1 VDGVAGL
8 RAAGSRSLALWATW
22 TAARMT
28 TDSAAPAEPDERGS
42 APRGAAAV
50 PVSAQASGTQGI
62 APHAGPLPGSPVPDT
77 RDPAST
83 DPASTDPASPD
94 PASTLPHSELDAGRQ
109 SGGHDGD
116 VPRWLRA
123 SAGWAWRLLLIAAL
137 LYVGGRVASKLYVV
151 LVPFAAAI
159 LLTALLQPLTARL
172 RRAGLGTL
180 SATWCTLLL
189 AFAVIGGAVWLVTA
203 RVQAEY
209 PTLLVQVRH
218 TSNQIQH
225 WLAGAPFHV
234 RTGNLAK
241 LSDNFVNYLSTHRS
255 TLEGAALTGGRIV
268 VELLA
273 GIVLC
278 FFISFFLIKDGERIW
293 SWLVSGFSANRRRRA
308 NVAGR
313 AAWQAVVYYVRGT
326 IAVAAIHSLV
336 MGVTLTVIGS
346 PLVAPLALFMFVAAF
361 VPLAG
366 VLIAG
371 TVAILIVLAA
381 KGLVTA
387 LIVLGVMVVMNQLE
401 GHLLQPQVVGK
412 MVRLHPLAV
421 ILVLA
426 VAGVVAGI
434 AGAVVAVP
442 ITAALTSAS
451 RALRH
456 DSAGDADDAGQAATR
471 AVTQGDGQALTQG
484 DGQALTQGDG
494 QALTQGDGQVGGQG
508 ATDTSSTGVA

>member
-1 VDGVAGL
+1 MRGRAASRAAQGAAGL
-8 RAAGSRSLALWATW
+8 RAAASRSAALWTAW
-22 TAARMT
+22 TAART
-28 TDSAAPAEPDERGS
+28 TTGSIVPTGPDTGPDGRGS
-42 APRGAAAV
+42 SPEEGTAGRIPAQGGTFQGGALGAAGEI
-50 PVSAQASGTQGI
+50 PGE
-62 APHAGPLPGSPVPDT
+62 AGQ
-77 RDPAST
+77 R
-83 DPASTDPASPD
+83 
-94 PASTLPHSELDAGRQ
+94 
-109 SGGHDGD
+109 GGGQDGD

-123 SAGWAWRLLLIAAL
+123 CAGWAWRLLLIAAL
-137 LYVGGRVASKLYVV
+137 LYVAGRVASLLYVII
-151 LVPFAAAI
+151 VPFAAAI

-172 RRAGLGTL
+172 KRAGLGPL

-189 AFAVIGGAVWLVTA
+189 AFVLIGGAVWLVTA
-203 RVQAEY
+203 RVEAEY

-218 TSNQIQH
+218 TSNEIQR

-241 LSDNFVNYLSTHRS
+241 VSDNLVNYLSTHRS
-255 TLEGAALTGGRIV
+255 TLEGAALTGGRIL
-268 VELLA
+268 VEVLA

-278 FFISFFLIKDGERIW
+278 FFISFFLIKDGDRIW
-293 SWLVSGFSANRRRRA
+293 SWLVSGFSAERRRRA
-308 NVAGR
+308 NLAGQ

-326 IAVAAIHSLV
+326 IAVAAIHSIV
-336 MGVTLTVIGS
+336 MGITLTIIGS

-371 TVAILIVLAA
+371 TLAILIVLAA
-381 KGLVTA
+381 KGLIAA

-421 ILVLA
+421 ILVLG

-451 RALRH
+451 RALRR
-456 DSAGDADDAGQAATR
+456 DGQGGEPADGPGGGPGDGTAAGAGGVSGDGPAGPLDAGPA
-471 AVTQGDGQALTQG
+471 DGQT
-484 DGQALTQGDG
+484 
-494 QALTQGDGQVGGQG
+494 GGPAG
-508 ATDTSSTGVA
+508 G